1 MHVPLFQTTDISPW
15 VKQQGGIVDVE
26 VSSGEAEV
34 KVHGVVEEDGGE
46 DEGGEEE
53 VKVKTTMTKVVVEVS
68 KHRASWI
75 D

>member
-1 MHVPLFQTTDISPW
+1 M
-15 VKQQGGIVDVE
+15 DVE

-53 VKVKTTMTKVVVEVS
+53 VKVKTTMTKVVVEVR
-68 KHRASWI
+68 KHRAS
-75 D
+75 